1 MNSQPSS
8 VSTRSMVRVGGGAP
22 ATTMRVRPAPGA
34 GPSIDEAAS
43 RMAAA
48 TAGAPH
54 IKVTPWA
61 STRRRISAPSTLRS
75 TICLAPMATSA

>member
-22 ATTMRVRPAPGA
+22 ATTMRVRPAPGM
-34 GPSIDEAAS
+34 GPSQVAAAS
-43 RMAAA
+43 RMAAT

-54 IKVTPWA
+54 SSVTPSR

-75 TICLAPMATSA
+75 TTWRTPMPVTA

>member
-22 ATTMRVRPAPGA
+22 ATTMRVRPAPGT
-34 GPSIDEAAS
+34 GPSQVAAAS
-43 RMAAA
+43 RMAAT

-54 IKVTPWA
+54 MSGDAVLVDPA
-61 STRRRISAPSTLRS
+61 QDLGAVDLAQHDLRH
-75 TICLAPMATSA
+75 AHAR

>member
-22 ATTMRVRPAPGA
+22 ATTMRVRPAPGM
-34 GPSIDEAAS
+34 GPSQVAAAS
-43 RMAAA
+43 RTMLT

-54 IKVTPWA
+54 MRVTPWA

-75 TICLAPMATSA
+75 TTWGTPMAVVA